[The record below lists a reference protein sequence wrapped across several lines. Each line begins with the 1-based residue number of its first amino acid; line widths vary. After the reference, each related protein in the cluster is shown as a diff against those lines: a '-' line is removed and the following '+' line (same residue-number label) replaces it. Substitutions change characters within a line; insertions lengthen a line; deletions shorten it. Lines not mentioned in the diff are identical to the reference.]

1 MQGCDLLAPVSADVF
16 VLPTE
21 QPIVVCEQASDE
33 PRLRYD
39 VESLQHWLD
48 LNA

>member
-1 MQGCDLLAPVSADVF
+1 MQGCELLDSVSPDVF
-16 VLPTE
+16 VLTTE
-21 QPIVVCEQASDE
+21 QPAVPHPQASDE

-39 VESLQHWLD
+39 VESLQHWID